1 MDSVSK
7 LETIYEPW
15 SKERPVDGQVVQ
27 INLLVCFEDGTEV
40 EDSRKRTP
48 ICFVLGSTDVIEGIN
63 IAVRGFGQGYE
74 GLSPLIPPNADLIC
88 DIELVDFRDARND
101 ARRRSI
107 PAENA
112 AYDSLLAD
120 HFPSAQVQTE

>member
-27 INLLVCFEDGTEV
+27 INLLVCLVDGTEV

-63 IAVRGFGQGYE
+63 IAVRGFGQGERSKVKICSELAYGYE

-88 DIELVDFRDARND
+88 DIELVDFRDREKLFD
-101 ARRRSI
+101 K
-107 PAENA
+107 PLMC
-112 AYDSLLAD
+112 SLK
-120 HFPSAQVQTE
+120 

>member
-48 ICFVLGSTDVIEGIN
+48 ICFVLGSMDVIEGIN
-63 IAVRGFGQGYE
+63 IAVRGFGQGERSKVKICSELAYGE
-74 GLSPLIPPNADLIC
+74 KITCLASTLNIRISTHLPSRIRRAFTFNTSKCRLDL
-88 DIELVDFRDARND
+88 
-101 ARRRSI
+101 
-107 PAENA
+107 
-112 AYDSLLAD
+112 
-120 HFPSAQVQTE
+120 